1 MTMKNTATLASYY
14 NRHPME
20 MTVRCPELPRKN
32 AFVKIIELVGF
43 RPRLYAGHVV
53 PGEYQ
58 FWSAHEGEFEA
69 AENIVKLA
77 GAYFLADGFESTF
90 QA

>member
-1 MTMKNTATLASYY
+1 MKNTATLVSYY
-14 NRHPME
+14 GREPME
-20 MTVRCPELPRKN
+20 MTVRCPGLPKKN
-32 AFVKIIELVGF
+32 AFVKLIEIVGF
-43 RPRLYAGHVV
+43 RPRLAANGLVV

>member
-1 MTMKNTATLASYY
+1 MKHTATLTSYY
-14 NRHPME
+14 NREPME
-20 MTVRCPELPRKN
+20 MTVSCPGLPKKN
-32 AFVKIIELVGF
+32 AFVKLIELVGF
-43 RPRLYAGHVV
+43 RPRLANSLVV

-58 FWSAHEGEFEA
+58 FWTANRVEFEA

>member
-1 MTMKNTATLASYY
+1 MKKTATLVSYY
-14 NRHPME
+14 GRKPME

-32 AFVKIIELVGF
+32 AFVKQIELVGF
-43 RPRLYAGHVV
+43 RPRLANSLVV

-58 FWSAHEGEFEA
+58 FWSAHAGEFEA

-77 GAYFLADGFESTF
+77 GAYFLANGFESTF